1 MLWLGLRPSSKQEGG
16 DEVAG
21 GWSRK
26 EELMC
31 RWVGGW
37 MGKEDAG
44 WAEGSA
50 SREVDGRVDQQSEN
64 SFGGWEMISKREL
77 RE

>member
-37 MGKEDAG
+37 
-44 WAEGSA
+44 
-50 SREVDGRVDQQSEN
+50 GRRTLGGRGDQQAGSWM
-64 SFGGWEMISKREL
+64 GGWISDQKIVLVGGR
-77 RE
+77 